1 MAVEQDELLWDFKLQ
16 SDRTV
21 DKQQKTVV
29 TDVATPGDS
38 SIREKEYKKLRNTR
52 SIKKK
57 KKKEKTWKGEEIG
70 NGLIWSC
77 DLRTGINP
85 GPALAFLVP

>member
-1 MAVEQDELLWDFKLQ
+1 MCVCVCVCELLSFRVNPPKVMAVEQDELLWDFKLQ

-57 KKKEKTWKGEEIG
+57 KKKEKT
-70 NGLIWSC
+70 
-77 DLRTGINP
+77 
-85 GPALAFLVP
+85 